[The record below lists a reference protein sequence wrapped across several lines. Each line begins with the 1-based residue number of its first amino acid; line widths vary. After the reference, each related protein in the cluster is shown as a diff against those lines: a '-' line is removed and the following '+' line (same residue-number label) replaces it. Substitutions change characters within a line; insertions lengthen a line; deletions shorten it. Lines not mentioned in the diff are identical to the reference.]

1 MSRKINI
8 TKEELLTAISNGH
21 NSEKSL
27 TEHFN
32 TSLST
37 IRRRLREAK
46 IKLFKYSFDTTRF
59 NELYQLGY
67 NDTDI
72 AKQLGV
78 SHSTISDYR
87 NNLKLSKN
95 FKYKTEIE
103 KDNIKLLQNAGK
115 TVEEISELLNLD
127 TRLVEMYLN
136 ESTIS
141 DDYVLTPIEEQII
154 IGSLLGDGNIS
165 TNKHN
170 TKSHLIFAH
179 SQKQKDYCIWKTQM
193 LQNIMYFH
201 HSFKEVKEVD
211 KRSGKEYF
219 SYRALSKDL
228 PILHNFKNRWY
239 NNINGQ
245 NIKIIN
251 KEDLYKLTALGLA
264 IWFMDDGYK
273 DHNTGYVIAT
283 QCFSKPDLNII
294 KCYFKDIW
302 DINITVRGNGEI
314 YIGSKYREKFKNII
328 EPFIHSDC
336 KYKLIK
342 SSCKTPLNGET
353 PEKDNP
359 VLNPPEMEENAERLE
374 VMLTE

>member
-8 TKEELLTAISNGH
+8 TKEELLAAISNGY

-46 IKLFKYSFDTTRF
+46 IKLFKHSFDTTRF

-127 TRLVEMYLN
+127 TRLIEMYLN

-141 DDYVLTPIEEQII
+141 DDYVLTPIEEQVI

-165 TNKHN
+165 INKHN
-170 TKSHLIFAH
+170 TKSHLVFAH
-179 SQKQKDYCIWKTQM
+179 SQKQKDYCI
-193 LQNIMYFH
+193 
-201 HSFKEVKEVD
+201 
-211 KRSGKEYF
+211 
-219 SYRALSKDL
+219 
-228 PILHNFKNRWY
+228 
-239 NNINGQ
+239 
-245 NIKIIN
+245 
-251 KEDLYKLTALGLA
+251 
-264 IWFMDDGYK
+264 
-273 DHNTGYVIAT
+273 
-283 QCFSKPDLNII
+283 
-294 KCYFKDIW
+294 
-302 DINITVRGNGEI
+302 
-314 YIGSKYREKFKNII
+314 
-328 EPFIHSDC
+328 
-336 KYKLIK
+336 
-342 SSCKTPLNGET
+342 
-353 PEKDNP
+353 
-359 VLNPPEMEENAERLE
+359 
-374 VMLTE
+374 